1 MGFDPNPSPRRIRA
15 GAGCAAVILA
25 GLGAMLA
32 SGCSR
37 VSVHTVVDPSA
48 TFRSDATFAFL
59 PDGGRAERAER
70 LPRRLRRV
78 EDPLY
83 QADLQMAIRADL
95 ETKGLRPVPAGDAP
109 DLQIGYQT
117 VVRNQAD
124 VMPPIY
130 GVGWRGRAYVAA
142 PGHVRWYQEGSLVI
156 DVIDARS
163 GETVWRGIGTGA
175 MRDMAAGDDV
185 QSAVKE
191 VLKDFPPK

>member
-1 MGFDPNPSPRRIRA
+1 M
-15 GAGCAAVILA
+15 ILA
-25 GLGAMLA
+25 SLGAMLA
-32 SGCSR
+32 GGCSR

-48 TFRSDATFAFL
+48 NFRAYSTFAFL

-70 LPRRLRRV
+70 LPRRLRRI

-95 ETKGLRPVPAGDAP
+95 AAKGFRHVAAGDAP

-117 VVRNQAD
+117 VVRNQAE

-130 GVGWRGRAYVAA
+130 GIGWRGRAYVAA
-142 PGHVRWYQEGSLVI
+142 PGHVRWYKEGSLVI

-175 MRDMAAGDDV
+175 MRDMAAGEDV
-185 QSAVKE
+185 QDAVRE
-191 VLKDFPPK
+191 VLEDFPPK